1 MSSHFKIIQSHLCV
15 DTDEMFAEK
24 VLFDAITNVKNEIKK
39 NKSKYIEGVKI
50 FETKND
56 SDAFPTIAVENK
68 PMTRW
73 EKFAKDKGIKSAKK
87 GRRVWNEETKEWEY
101 RYGSNSIQNQKLRE
115 GIVEGKKSVSQ
126 LKKEKKERAEKNKK
140 AMLKNKERAKNVDK
154 K

>member
-1 MSSHFKIIQSHLCV
+1 
-15 DTDEMFAEK
+15 
-24 VLFDAITNVKNEIKK
+24 
-39 NKSKYIEGVKI
+39 
-50 FETKND
+50 
-56 SDAFPTIAVENK
+56 
-68 PMTRW
+68 MTRW